1 MYYAY
6 INEQGICHTVSDT
19 KLEGMGTK
27 ELTVETMDV
36 LGMKYENGEWVDAQ
50 PDPEPTQLN
59 RIEEQLNALTADNVT
74 MEKLNAAITEGVNEV

>member
-6 INEQGICHTVSDT
+6 INEQGICYTVSDT

-27 ELTVETMDV
+27 ELTAETMDV

-50 PDPEPTQLN
+50 PDPEPTQLD
-59 RIEEQLNALTADNVT
+59 RIEEQTQSL
-74 MEKLNAAITEGVNEV
+74 EKLQATVDYLAMMAE